1 GYDIALAPS
10 AGSEAPL
17 APVPKTF
24 RDETIP
30 LVTPASAFG
39 LPAAAVPIGFGPA
52 GMPLGMQIIATGG
65 DVSAAFAFG
74 IVFQRGTDWHARRP
88 ATATA

>member
-1 GYDIALAPS
+1 M
-10 AGSEAPL
+10 
-17 APVPKTF
+17 PKTF

-52 GMPLGMQIIATGG
+52 GMPLGMQIIAAGG
-65 DVSAAFAFG
+65 DIASAFAVG
-74 IVFQRGTDWHARRP
+74 GVFQQHTDWHARRP
-88 ATATA
+88 PAATATIV